1 MKYISFLLLLTI
13 GFSILAKSQD
23 TLAGNYENLTIA
35 KGKHIINS
43 MVIVSDKLQV
53 DSGAIV
59 EFIENGTLI
68 CGGTVNMTGSKNDIR
83 FYGKKNSEGVGII
96 FNNSN
101 EKSIII
107 DNVTFTNLQ
116 MPLYFDFGWKRNY
129 VSITNNIFSKNI
141 GKVSLIQVLNTP
153 FGINDSSYVEF
164 ILSNNLIAE
173 NNAPVYFEDLKSDQ
187 IHYDITKNVFTNNMI
202 YGSKSYNITSNV
214 LYGRLDQSYT
224 KYIPTIEGNSF
235 VNNTLVDISTDTILH
250 LANIGVY
257 GTEKSMIFK
266 NNYWG
271 DNNKY
276 KIYDGVYD
284 QERNYSFP
292 KLILEPFLNTP
303 LNNIYTHIYNITNT
317 NIPTQLLD
325 TVSNISK
332 IRTYTFRSNKQVDY
346 TNGILEYINLKN
358 DTTLQ
363 ETIKKIKFNATVID
377 KNNVKIDLL
386 DPIVN
391 IKQSGYFRLSNL
403 YDIDFKSVPEITIG
417 HKNYMIRFY
426 KQKVYLDSISKL
438 KGLEDEA
445 DKISP
450 LPKFKKYWEFGLEA
464 GGSIFTG
471 TVSSPSLFSNEV
483 TLNNSILT
491 SFHFSNSLS
500 ISFAF
505 SKFTLGNNDFASS
518 NLDQVARGFH
528 FTTDMLTFSPS
539 LNFKISESKFNSKK
553 NIYNSFFGLGI
564 DLIKFNPTG
573 SYKGVIYNLHDL
585 GTGGQY
591 TEKSKTPYS
600 LFTSGIFISYRYD
613 INFSKKN
620 TFGIILSYHRT
631 FSDYL
636 DDVGADTYPNANTL
650 FTKMGVN
657 GPAAVYFSN
666 PTSDLIS
673 TGRLRSSPNNPTD
686 SYITFNFLFTRKL
699 YK

>member
-1 MKYISFLLLLTI
+1 MKYLSFLLLLTF
-13 GFSILAKSQD
+13 GFSFLAKSQD

-35 KGKHIINS
+35 KGKHIINT
-43 MVIVSDKLQV
+43 MVIVSNKLQV

-68 CGGTVNMTGSKNDIR
+68 CGGAVNMTGSKNDIR
-83 FYGKKNSEGVGII
+83 FYGKKNAEGVGII

-116 MPLYFDFGWKRNY
+116 MPLYFDFGWKRNF

-187 IHYDITKNVFTNNMI
+187 IHYDITNNVFTNNMI
-202 YGSKSYNITSNV
+202 YGSKTYNITSNV

-224 KYIPTIEGNSF
+224 KHIPTIEGNSF

-403 YDIDFKSVPEITIG
+403 FDIDFKTVPEVTIG

-450 LPKFKKYWEFGLEA
+450 LPKFKKYWEIGLST

-471 TVSSPSLFSNEV
+471 SVSSPSLFSNEV
-483 TLNNSILT
+483 TLYNSLFT
-491 SFHFSNSLS
+491 SYHFSNSLS
-500 ISFAF
+500 FSLNFA
-505 SKFTLGNNDFASS
+505 KFTLGNNDFASS
-518 NLDQVARGFH
+518 NLDQIARGFH
-528 FTTDMLTFSPS
+528 FTTDMMSITPM
-539 LNFKISESKFNSKK
+539 LNFKVSESKLNGNKF
-553 NIYNSFFGLGI
+553 IYTGFFGLGA
-564 DLIKFNPTG
+564 DFIKFNPTS
-573 SYKGVIYNLHDL
+573 SYKGVVYNLQEL
-585 GTGGQY
+585 GTGGQFIDSS
-591 TEKSKTPYS
+591 KSPYS
-600 LFTSGIFISYRYD
+600 LSTFGVTVSYRYN
-613 INFSKKN
+613 INLGKKN
-620 TFGIILSYHRT
+620 TFGIAISYHRV
-631 FSDYL
+631 FSNYI
-636 DDVGADTYPNANTL
+636 DDVGGDTYPNADKL
-650 FTKMGVN
+650 YSKSGA
-657 GPAAVYFSN
+657 AAVYFAN
-666 PTSDLIS
+666 PTSDYIIP
-673 TGRLRSSPNNPTD
+673 GRLRSSPDNPSD
-686 SYITFNFLFTRKL
+686 SYILFNLLYTRKL
-699 YK
+699 FK

>member
-1 MKYISFLLLLTI
+1 MKYIPFFILLTF

-68 CGGTVNMTGSKNDIR
+68 CGGAVNMTGSKNDIR
-83 FYGKKNSEGVGII
+83 FYGKKNYEGVGII

-129 VSITNNIFSKNI
+129 VSISNSIFSKNI

-187 IHYDITKNVFTNNMI
+187 IHYDITNNVFTNNMI

-224 KYIPTIEGNSF
+224 KHIPTIEGNSF
-235 VNNTLVDISTDTILH
+235 VNNTLIDISTDTILH

-303 LNNIYTHIYNITNT
+303 LNNIYTHIYNITYT
-317 NIPTQLLD
+317 NIPSILLD
-325 TVSNISK
+325 TVTNISK
-332 IRTYTFRSNKQVDY
+332 IRAFTFRSNKQVDY
-346 TNGILEYINLKN
+346 TNGTLEYINFKN

-403 YDIDFKSVPEITIG
+403 YDVDFKLVPEITIG

-426 KQKVYLDSISKL
+426 KQKVFLDSIAKL
-438 KGLEDEA
+438 KGIEDEA
-445 DKISP
+445 DKISS
-450 LPKFKKYWEFGLEA
+450 LPKFKKYWELGLST

-483 TLNNSILT
+483 TLNNSLFT
-491 SFHFSNSLS
+491 SYHFSNSLS
-500 ISFAF
+500 ISLNFA
-505 SKFTLGNNDFASS
+505 KFTLGNNDFASS
-518 NLDQVARGFH
+518 NLDQIARGFH
-528 FTTDMLTFSPS
+528 FTTDMMSITPM
-539 LNFKISESKFNSKK
+539 LNFKVSESKLNGNKF
-553 NIYNSFFGLGI
+553 IYTGFFGIGA
-564 DLIKFNPTG
+564 DFIKFNPTG
-573 SYKGVIYNLHDL
+573 SYKGVVYNLQEL
-585 GTGGQY
+585 GTGGQFIDSS
-591 TEKSKTPYS
+591 KSPYS
-600 LFTSGIFISYRYD
+600 LSTFGVSVSYRYN
-613 INFSKKN
+613 INLGKKN
-620 TFGIILSYHRT
+620 TFGIAISYHRV
-631 FSDYL
+631 FSNYM
-636 DDVGADTYPNANTL
+636 DDVGADSYPNADKLYSKSGAT
-650 FTKMGVN
+650 
-657 GPAAVYFSN
+657 AVYFAN
-666 PTSDLIS
+666 PTSDYIIP
-673 TGRLRSSPNNPTD
+673 GRLRSSPDNPSD
-686 SYITFNFLFTRKL
+686 SYILFNLLYTRKL
-699 YK
+699 FK